1 MPTADRRTDL
11 LDLAQGMIQERGYN
25 AFSFKDLAAQ
35 VGIKTASVHYHFP
48 SKGEL
53 GLQVMKRY
61 LDQLEL
67 SLRTWAELPSE
78 TARLRAFVGSY
89 RDTEI
94 QGGICLCGSMAS
106 DIQTL
111 DAPIRSPINRYLQR
125 SEQWVGQC
133 VQAGLESGEF
143 LSTLPAETLA
153 MSLLPSLQ
161 GALILSRAQR
171 GGTLLAAVEQSFFAS
186 LGVLD
191 DRP

>member
-25 AFSFKDLAAQ
+25 AFSFKDLAAR

-61 LDQLEL
+61 LDQLEEC
-67 SLRTWAELPSE
+67 LRTWAELPSE

-89 RDTEI
+89 RDTEN
-94 QGGICLCGSMAS
+94 QGAICLCGSMAS

-111 DAPIRSPINRYLQR
+111 NAPIHSPINRYLER
-125 SEQWVGQC
+125 SEQWVVQC

-143 LSTLPAETLA
+143 LSTLPPETLA

-161 GALILSRAQR
+161 GALILSRVQG
-171 GGTLLAAVEQSFFAS
+171 GGTLLTAVEQSFFAS

-191 DRP
+191 ERP